1 MGAAS
6 PYTLVEVEGP
16 DIPAHGRGARVMAT
30 AELQRISP
38 SAEQHLLLEDVSW
51 EFYERFLDELERTG
65 NRGVRLTF
73 DEGLLEIMSPA
84 SSEHEHPKTL
94 IGRMVETLTEELNIP
109 IWSAGSLLIKLK
121 RLKKGLQPDE
131 SYYVQNEAVIRARG
145 KFNPQR
151 DPPPDLVV
159 EVEITSYLLNRIRIY
174 AAFKVPEIWRCRKG
188 RIGFHLLREN
198 GSYVESDHSRSFPF
212 LAAADLNRFLEAT
225 SDTDETSWIR
235 SFRRWVGKHFAE
247 HRRR

>member
-1 MGAAS
+1 
-6 PYTLVEVEGP
+6 
-16 DIPAHGRGARVMAT
+16 MAT
-30 AELQRISP
+30 AELERLTPSP
-38 SAEQHLLLEDVSW
+38 ERHLLLEDVSW
-51 EFYERFLDELERTG
+51 DFYERFLDELERTG

-84 SSEHEHPKTL
+84 SFEHENPKKR

-109 IWSAGSLLIKLK
+109 ICSAGSLLIKLK

-131 SYYVQNEAVIRARG
+131 SYYVQSEAVLRGRG

-174 AAFKVPEIWRCRKG
+174 AAFKVPEIWRYRKG
-188 RIGFHLLREN
+188 RIVFHVLQEN
-198 GSYVESDHSRSFPF
+198 GSYAEAEHSRCFPF
-212 LAAADLNRFLEAT
+212 LAAADLNRFLK
-225 SDTDETSWIR
+225 SMGDTDETSWIR
-235 SFRRWVGKHFAE
+235 CFRQWVRKNLAE
-247 HRRR
+247 HRRGG

>member
-1 MGAAS
+1 
-6 PYTLVEVEGP
+6 
-16 DIPAHGRGARVMAT
+16 MAT

-38 SAEQHLLLEDVSW
+38 SAERHLLLEDVSW

-84 SSEHEHPKTL
+84 SFEHESPKKR
-94 IGRMVETLTEELNIP
+94 IGRMVEALTEELNIP
-109 IWSAGSLLIKLK
+109 ICSAGSLLIKLK

-131 SYYVQNEAVIRARG
+131 SYYVQNEAVIRARR

-174 AAFKVPEIWRCRKG
+174 ASFKVPEIWRYRKG
-188 RIGFHLLREN
+188 HIVFHLLQEN
-198 GSYVESDHSRSFPF
+198 GSYGESEHSRCFPF
-212 LAAADLNRFLEAT
+212 LTAAELNRSLQSAG
-225 SDTDETSWIR
+225 DTDETSWIR
-235 SFRRWVGKHFAE
+235 SFRQWVGKHFAE